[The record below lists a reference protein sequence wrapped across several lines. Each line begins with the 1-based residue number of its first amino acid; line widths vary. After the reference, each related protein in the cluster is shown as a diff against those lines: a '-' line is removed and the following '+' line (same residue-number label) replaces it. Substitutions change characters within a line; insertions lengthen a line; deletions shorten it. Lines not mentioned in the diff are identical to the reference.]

1 MEHPFFIN
9 PNSNRA
15 EAIRW
20 LSIAEKLL
28 NNRDLVGC
36 KSFATRARDSDP
48 SLVQAE
54 QILAIADTL
63 LAGEKRINNQHFDW
77 YGILQVPPNQSHDS
91 EFIANQYRRLALLLN
106 PQKNTLSF
114 ADQAFRLVVDAWSL
128 LSNPFRKSLY
138 DKELGFFLN
147 LNPDPVPSAQ
157 NTTVSSVQQTSAFNV
172 FPNSGRE
179 QQQIFFGSREQQPIS
194 SGQSVTF
201 LSRDPVQPVTSMQQQ
216 PSSSRE
222 QQPQPQPVMFLNRDQ
237 QPPVTPVPAA
247 NRDPQPAVSYMP
259 SSSREP
265 VQISF
270 GANQRQSEQPPV
282 ASLQSPATDHQ
293 RNKQPQLQTEGSVGN
308 NHNLSGSSIGNANK
322 DKDKEIRVEEPK
334 SDIPSFWTAC
344 PYCYHMF
351 EYPDAYVDC
360 TMRCRNCKMA
370 FQAIAIPSPPPITG
384 GKEAYFCCWGFLPM
398 GFSVADWERNRD
410 RATSWSPFSPMF
422 TCPRDGGGNEVS
434 GVSPNYAAM
443 GQKSGNTSGGFNTV
457 GASKGGA
464 SHKNVTPRIYLDDDD
479 DDVLVGL
486 SDSGEESD
494 EDWRDDNKRKKS
506 KGMKGKGMKTLT
518 PSRSTP
524 KQQADKGKNA
534 KVNTGD
540 NSQDGLRI
548 QSGGR
553 VAAESSKKGVVSNT
567 RRQSGRIAKDCGKLD
582 LNVELSNEVE
592 EHPPGMD
599 GQGNGAGRGEDDNIG
614 IGFFEGLDEFLS
626 SLPILNVVGE
636 DKVKAA

>member
-1 MEHPFFIN
+1 MEHPFFMN

-63 LAGEKRINNQHFDW
+63 IAGEKRINNQHIDW
-77 YGILQVPPNQSHDS
+77 YGILQVAPNQSHDS

-147 LNPDPVPSAQ
+147 LNPDPVPSAP
-157 NTTVSSVQQTSAFNV
+157 NTVSSVQQPSGFNV
-172 FPNSGRE
+172 FPNSSRE

-201 LSRDPVQPVTSMQQQ
+201 LSRDPVQPVTSMQQ

-222 QQPQPQPVMFLNRDQ
+222 QQPQPQPQPQPVMFLNRDQ

-247 NRDPQPAVSYMP
+247 NRDPQPPVTFMP

-270 GANQRQSEQPPV
+270 GASQRHSEQPPV
-282 ASLQSPATDHQ
+282 VVSLQSPATDHQ
-293 RNKQPQLQTEGSVGN
+293 RNKQPQQQTEGSVGNN

-322 DKDKEIRVEEPK
+322 ETEVEEPK

-360 TMRCRNCKMA
+360 TLRCRNCKMA
-370 FQAIAIPSPPPITG
+370 FQAIAISSPPPIID
-384 GKEAYFCCWGFLPM
+384 GKEAYFCCWGFLPL
-398 GFSVADWERNRD
+398 GFSVPNWERNRD

-422 TCPRDGGGNEVS
+422 TCPRGGTGNEAS
-434 GVSPNYAAM
+434 GVSANYAAM
-443 GQKSGNTSGGFNTV
+443 GQKSGNTSGGFNSV

-464 SHKNVTPRIYLDDDD
+464 SHKSVTPRIYVDDDDDD

-494 EDWRDDNKRKKS
+494 EDWHGEKRKKS
-506 KGMKGKGMKTLT
+506 KSLKGKGMKTLT
-518 PSRSTP
+518 PNRSTP

-534 KVNTGD
+534 KGNTGE

-553 VAAESSKKGVVSNT
+553 LAAESSKKGVVSNT
-567 RRQSGRIAKDCGKLD
+567 RRQSGRIAKDYGKLD
-582 LNVELSNEVE
+582 LNVEFSNEVE

-599 GQGNGAGRGEDDNIG
+599 GLGNGAVRGEDDNI
-614 IGFFEGLDEFLS
+614 FFEGLDEFLS